1 MMHLCMGRAFAP
13 LTPCSL
19 YSSVPSVGAVKMDSA
34 ASAEGS
40 PGDRREMGFV
50 PPAEKSYNCGQFW
63 KKPSLTLTELHVLLV
78 PDSSVLYTGR

>member
-50 PPAEKSYNCGQFW
+50 PPAEKS
-63 KKPSLTLTELHVLLV
+63 
-78 PDSSVLYTGR
+78 